1 MSGARLLPSPILKQM
16 PDDLDNPP
24 PSFSAARKFGAGFG
38 VLVGVAAFL
47 AIVLMANFLSA
58 RNFRRISLSDS
69 RVPPLASVTLQVLG
83 ALTNDLQVTLYFDP
97 DETLYAPILQSLRQ
111 YANASPRVKIT
122 TVDYQR
128 EPDKATET
136 QRRYNLTPN
145 IKDVV
150 IFAIGE
156 RSRVVRQGE
165 LSEYDTSQL
174 LSGQSQAVKRKS
186 FTGESYFTSAI
197 LTLMESRKLTAYY
210 LRGHNEHDPTTAGT
224 ATGYGKFIELL
235 QRGNGLTPFG
245 LTLSGTNP
253 VPADCSLLVI
263 AGPSTPLHADEINQ
277 LNNYLNRGGRALVLL
292 PENSNSGLELLLRT
306 WGVELGDDRVTDEVG
321 SREGSFII
329 LKNFGDHDI
338 VRPFGPTQNGL
349 VVATPRSVT
358 PRSAATAGSDSP
370 QVRPLA
376 STSASGKAIGNRAS
390 RQFDPRVDKA
400 GVIHVAVAVERGGL
414 RSVEGGS
421 TRMVVVG
428 DSFFLDNN
436 MIQNSVNR
444 DFAAN
449 AINWLV
455 DRPKLVGIA
464 PQVVREFQFNMTDA
478 QLRSVQWILLIG
490 VPGAIL
496 GFGLLVW
503 WRRQM

>member
-1 MSGARLLPSPILKQM
+1 M

-24 PSFSAARKFGAGFG
+24 PSFSAARKFGTGFS

-47 AIVLMANFLSA
+47 AIVVMVNFLSA
-58 RNFRRISLSDS
+58 RNSQRVSLSDS
-69 RVPPLASVTLQVLG
+69 RVPPLASVTLQVLA

-97 DETLYAPILQSLRQ
+97 DETLYGPILQSLRQ
-111 YANASPRVKIT
+111 YADASPRVKIM

-128 EPDKATET
+128 EPDKANET
-136 QRRYNLTPN
+136 VRKYNLPPN
-145 IKDVV
+145 SKDIV
-150 IFAIGE
+150 IFALGE
-156 RSRVVRQGE
+156 RSRIVRQGE
-165 LSEYDTSQL
+165 LSEYDTSAL
-174 LSGQSQAVKRKS
+174 LSQQSQAVKRKS

-197 LTLMESRKLTAYY
+197 LTLMENRKLTAYY
-210 LRGHNEHDPTTAGT
+210 LRGHGEHDPTSAGT

-245 LTLSGTNP
+245 LSLAGTNP

-263 AGPSTPLHADEINQ
+263 AGPFTPLHADEVNQ

-292 PENSNSGLELLLRT
+292 PENSNAGLDLLLRT
-306 WGVELGDDRVTDEVG
+306 WGVELGDDRVVDA
-321 SREGSFII
+321 SSARDGSFVV
-329 LKNFGDHDI
+329 LNNFGDHDI
-338 VRPFGPTQNGL
+338 VRPFGVTQNGL

-376 STSASGKAIGNRAS
+376 STSPSGKAIGTRAS
-390 RQFDPRVDKA
+390 RQFDPRSDKA

-464 PQVVREFQFNMTDA
+464 PQVVREFQFNMTDP
-478 QLRSVQWILLIG
+478 QLRSVQWILLAG
-490 VPGAIL
+490 VPGTVLA
-496 GFGLLVW
+496 FGLLVW

>member
-1 MSGARLLPSPILKQM
+1 MSDPTETPL
-16 PDDLDNPP
+16 

-38 VLVGVAAFL
+38 VLVGIAAFL
-47 AIVLMANFLSA
+47 AIVMMVNFLAA
-58 RNFRRISLSDS
+58 RNFRRVSLSEG
-69 RVPPLASVTLQVLG
+69 RVAPLAPVTLQVLA
-83 ALTNDLQVTLYFDP
+83 ALTNDQQVTLYFDP
-97 DETLYAPILQSLRQ
+97 DETLYATILQSLRQ

-136 QRRYNLTPN
+136 QRKYNLPPTV
-145 IKDVV
+145 KDVV

-156 RSRVVRQGE
+156 RSRIVRQGE
-165 LSEYDTSQL
+165 LSEFDTRQL

-197 LTLMESRKLTAYY
+197 LTLMEGRKLTAYY
-210 LRGHNEHDPTTAGT
+210 LLGHKEHDPSTAGT
-224 ATGYGKFIELL
+224 TSGYGKFIELL

-245 LTLSGTNP
+245 LTLAGTNP

-263 AGPSTPLHADEINQ
+263 AGPFTPLHADEVNQ

-292 PENSNSGLELLLRT
+292 PENSNAGLELLLRT
-306 WGVELGDDRVTDEVG
+306 WGVELGDDRVTDPAG
-321 SREGSFII
+321 NRQDSFLI
-329 LKNFGDHDI
+329 LNNFGEHEI

-349 VVATPRSVT
+349 VLATPRSVT
-358 PRSAATAGSDSP
+358 PRSAASAGSDAP
-370 QVRPLA
+370 QVRALV
-376 STSASGKAIGNRAS
+376 STSPSGKAIGSRGS
-390 RQFDPRVDKA
+390 RQFDPSVDKS

-421 TRMVVVG
+421 TRMIVVG
-428 DSFFLDNN
+428 DSFFLANA
-436 MIQNSVNR
+436 MIDNSVNR

-464 PQVVREFQFNMTDA
+464 PQVVREYQFNMSDA
-478 QLRSVQWILLIG
+478 QLRSVQWIVLAG